1 MKGTTTGLAD
11 VYVDDELVGTVDLR
25 ATSASYQVNVWST
38 GPLPDGL
45 HWVTIVRKDTSAAG
59 KFVTLDAVDIYGTIA
74 SKPAPVHT
82 VYDQL
87 DTHIV
92 YSPAWEKFTKT
103 NAYGGSYSRTAVAGA
118 TATIYFTGTRL
129 DVYGMTGTT
138 TGVVDLYLD
147 GVKKATIDMT
157 ATGATY
163 KVMLW
168 STGTIGGGAHYV
180 QLKPSD
186 TSVAGKFI
194 TLDSVDI
201 WGTIES
207 DL

>member
-1 MKGTTTGLAD
+1 
-11 VYVDDELVGTVDLR
+11 V
-25 ATSASYQVNVWST
+25 
-38 GPLPDGL
+38 
-45 HWVTIVRKDTSAAG
+45 IV
-59 KFVTLDAVDIYGTIA
+59 
-74 SKPAPVHT
+74 PT

-92 YSPAWEKFTKT
+92 YSPVWETFTKT
-103 NAYGGSYSRTAVAGA
+103 NAHGGSYNRTAAAGA

-147 GVKKATIDMT
+147 GVKQATIDMT
-157 ATGATY
+157 ATIATY

-168 STGTIGGGAHYV
+168 STGTISDGSHYV
-180 QLKPSD
+180 QLKRSD

-194 TLDSVDI
+194 NLDSVKI
-201 WGTIES
+201 WGSIAS

>member
-1 MKGTTTGLAD
+1 M
-11 VYVDDELVGTVDLR
+11 
-25 ATSASYQVNVWST
+25 SA
-38 GPLPDGL
+38 
-45 HWVTIVRKDTSAAG
+45 
-59 KFVTLDAVDIYGTIA
+59 
-74 SKPAPVHT
+74 HT

-92 YSPAWEKFTKT
+92 YSPVWDEFIKT
-103 NAYGGSYSRTAVAGA
+103 SAYAGSYSRSAVAGA

-147 GVKKATIDMT
+147 GEKKATIDMT
-157 ATGATY
+157 ATTATY

-168 STGTIGGGAHYV
+168 STGNISDGAHYV
-180 QLKPSD
+180 QLKRSG

-201 WGTIES
+201 WGTIQS
-207 DL
+207 AS